1 MRRRFTLLFAP
12 LLLAAL
18 PAAAPEMKA
27 GFTAAEEGRW
37 QEARGHFQ
45 SADKLSG
52 GDARILN
59 NLAVTAEALGNFPEA
74 KRCYEQA
81 LLLEP
86 DNARLKENF
95 VAFKA
100 YSRRLPDLWP
110 AAASS
115 AADPIPARTPAGAP

>member
-1 MRRRFTLLFAP
+1 MRRIFPLLVAP

-27 GFTAAEEGRW
+27 GFTAAQDGQW
-37 QEARGHFQ
+37 LEARGHYQ
-45 SADKLSG
+45 AADKFSA

-59 NLAVTAEALGNFPEA
+59 TLAVSAEALGNFAEA
-74 KRCYEQA
+74 KQRYEQA

-86 DNARLKENF
+86 DNARLKENYA
-95 VAFKA
+95 AFRA

-110 AAASS
+110 ANAVSTAMP
-115 AADPIPARTPAGAP
+115 ADRP